1 MKPASLC
8 LLGLAL
14 AAGAASAQ
22 QQGATGKK
30 LYCWN
35 EGGRRVCGDALPA
48 SAVNSARTEISSKSG
63 LPGARIERAP
73 TAEERAAEAARQAE
87 AKTVAEQAAAEAR
100 RDFALGESYDSEA
113 ALRQA
118 FKIRYEL
125 VDEGLKTSKLAIDNQ
140 RRALLQM
147 LQAAADAEMKG
158 GKVPA
163 KLAQNVLAQRASVV
177 DAQQSYRIQQ
187 QERAELDAKLEDALA
202 RYRKA
207 KGLDPATGL
216 APAAT
221 PATTDA
227 PEPAPSPAAG

>member
-1 MKPASLC
+1 MKPLRHGAF
-8 LLGLAL
+8 GLAL
-14 AAGAASAQ
+14 VAGVALAQ
-22 QQGATGKK
+22 QSGAPAKK

-48 SAVNSARTEISSKSG
+48 SAINSARTEISGKSG
-63 LPGARIERAP
+63 LPGAQIGRALSV
-73 TAEERAAEAARQAE
+73 EERAAEAARQAE
-87 AKTVAEQAAAEAR
+87 AQAVIDQTAADAR
-100 RDFALGESYDSEA
+100 RDFALAESYDSED
-113 ALRQA
+113 ALRRA

-147 LQAAADAEMKG
+147 LEAAADAEMKT

-163 KLAQNVLAQRASVV
+163 KLAQNVETQRASFV
-177 DAQQSYRIQQ
+177 DARDSHRLQQ
-187 QERAELDAKLEDALA
+187 QERAALDARLQEALA

-207 KGLDPATGL
+207 KGLETATPAII

-221 PATTDA
+221 P
-227 PEPAPSPAAG
+227 GG

>member
-22 QQGATGKK
+22 QQGAAGKK

-87 AKTVAEQAAAEAR
+87 ARTVAEQAAAEAR

-163 KLAQNVLAQRASVV
+163 KLAQNVLTQRASVV
-177 DAQQSYRIQQ
+177 DAQESYRIQQ
-187 QERAELDAKLEDALA
+187 QERSELDAKLEDALV

-216 APAAT
+216 APATT
-221 PATTDA
+221 PAAPDA
-227 PEPAPSPAAG
+227 PEPAPNPAAG

>member
-22 QQGATGKK
+22 QQGAAGKK

-87 AKTVAEQAAAEAR
+87 ARTVAEQAAAEAR
-100 RDFALGESYDSEA
+100 NRDEDFLSGEA
-113 ALRQA
+113 AAWDPRRGDA
-118 FKIRYEL
+118 PYR
-125 VDEGLKTSKLAIDNQ
+125 
-140 RRALLQM
+140 RRAVN
-147 LQAAADAEMKG
+147 E
-158 GKVPA
+158 
-163 KLAQNVLAQRASVV
+163 
-177 DAQQSYRIQQ
+177 
-187 QERAELDAKLEDALA
+187 
-202 RYRKA
+202 
-207 KGLDPATGL
+207 
-216 APAAT
+216 
-221 PATTDA
+221 
-227 PEPAPSPAAG
+227 

>member
-1 MKPASLC
+1 MKPVQLCALSLV
-8 LLGLAL
+8 LLAT
-14 AAGAASAQ
+14 AATAQ
-22 QQGATGKK
+22 QKGTSTKK

-48 SAVNSARTEISSKSG
+48 SAVNSARTEISGKSG
-63 LPGARIERAP
+63 LPGAHIDRAL
-73 TAEERAAEAARQAE
+73 TIEERAAQEALQAE
-87 AKTVAEQAAAEAR
+87 AQAKADQVAAEAR
-100 RDFALGESYDSEA
+100 RDYALAESYDSED

-125 VDEGLKTSKLAIDNQ
+125 VDEGLKTSKMAIENQ

-163 KLAQNVLAQRASVV
+163 KLSQNVLTQRASVV
-177 DAQQSYRIQQ
+177 DAVNSYRIQQ
-187 QERAELDAKLEDALA
+187 EERAALDTRLNESLG

-207 KGLDPATGL
+207 KGLDPVTGQ
-216 APAAT
+216 APTAT
-221 PATTDA
+221 PAAMEAA
-227 PEPAPSPAAG
+227 PAG